1 MRKVSTIHT
10 ISGIVLAFGLIVS
23 SLIYVPSLAT
33 TAVAEETS
41 PIHTPLTAQTAHDIS
56 TGRIR
61 LENNQIDSLL
71 YHKAAL
77 DPDQDSDGDGLK
89 NSEELYTY
97 VKNGRTYYGYNSHPL
112 IKDTDGDGLDDKND
126 NNPRRWDISPRDMAL
141 FMELV
146 YREDSYVKE
155 VLDYSKPLT
164 KIYKNR
170 NEYKLMHNELAPFW
184 KVKETYHFGSGFDAI
199 LFENV
204 NPAYPFIEQNGVQ
217 VLAIR
222 GTESGGDFTNDIKL
236 AIGLNPSQALDVNNV
251 MDKINREKLAT
262 NLYIT
267 GHSLGGYLSQR
278 ALIYAKQK
286 NYQWI
291 TKAYTFNA
299 PRIKGN
305 IFNKWLW
312 ETSDFGDQLT
322 KEGYAVHYKVDNDK
336 VIGPIG
342 NLNGAISIG
351 RSGEGHGS
359 RSYFEPRMDSFEGFT
374 VGERNKIEGTGRK
387 IAALDGLVNEPVIK
401 TDEQS
406 FEPKIT
412 NIDIMENDPLPKGT
426 AIKHLLNPN
435 DIPQGSTITD
445 ITEYDKIDTS
455 QCGNYEGKI
464 LLVLSDNKLKT
475 ILVPITIHKR
485 LANIEELPNVTA
497 EPGKKIE
504 VKKDNKI
511 PDNFDFKPYLKN
523 LPENST
529 VQVVKQPNTT
539 NTGETTFIV
548 EITFANKAKQ
558 KVTLKAHVVEIIPA
572 TPLNPAKKLIPGK
585 TITPIP
591 NVTAEPGKK
600 IEVKKDNKIPDNFD
614 FKPYLKNLPE
624 NSTVQVVKQPNTT
637 NTGETTF
644 IVEITFANKA
654 KQKVTLKAHVV
665 EIIPATP
672 LNPAKKSITWAE
684 LIPAKKSTPWTELT
698 PAIPAPTP
706 TPVPPTPVPP
716 TPEPTPSPTLTP
728 TPDQQPAVPLQPKPN
743 PVNPTP
749 VPPKPAPKPEP
760 QPVPPTPESH
770 SGNSEHSSN
779 GEPDKSANSTTPQTN
794 KFDQDHKEIPSMGF
808 PGPTH
813 PSKTLQTPAVS
824 NDSMRENHIELNANS
839 ESHTLQQQI
848 PSAPKSIADLL
859 PALCNTLTVGNNNIA
874 YAGKNNHI
882 TVTVNAT
889 SEFMRRLQL
898 EKAVKAYAYIYSNP
912 KLLYSANGM
921 KYVTVHINE
930 YGRIVFDVVI
940 PEEYKGNHT
949 IVLIDE
955 NGKQVAWTN
964 TLVKKDPHLHKQS
977 TIANNAL
984 PRTGIQ
990 IIPIVLSVALMLFAS
1005 TIVTIAR
1012 KRKFN

>member
-406 FEPKIT
+406 FEPKIE
-412 NIDIMENDPLPKGT
+412 NIDIFENDKLPKVT
-426 AIKHLLNPN
+426 DYLLNAS
-435 DIPQGSTITD
+435 DRPQGSTITD
-445 ITEYDKIDTS
+445 ITDKTS
-455 QCGNYEGKI
+455 INTSKSGKYEGKI
-464 LLVLSDNKLKT
+464 LLALSDNSVKT
-475 ILVPITIHKR
+475 IIVPIIIHKR
-485 LANIEELPNVTA
+485 LANIEEL
-497 EPGKKIE
+497 
-504 VKKDNKI
+504 
-511 PDNFDFKPYLKN
+511 
-523 LPENST
+523 
-529 VQVVKQPNTT
+529 
-539 NTGETTFIV
+539 
-548 EITFANKAKQ
+548 
-558 KVTLKAHVVEIIPA
+558 
-572 TPLNPAKKLIPGK
+572 
-585 TITPIP
+585 P

-698 PAIPAPTP
+698 PATPAPTP

-716 TPEPTPSPTLTP
+716 TPEPTPSPTPTP

-779 GEPDKSANSTTPQTN
+779 GEPDKSANNTTPQTN

-940 PEEYKGNHT
+940 PEDYKGNHT

>member
-155 VLDYSKPLT
+155 VLDYSRPLT

-406 FEPKIT
+406 FEPKIE
-412 NIDIMENDPLPKGT
+412 NIDIFENDKLPKVT
-426 AIKHLLNPN
+426 DYLLNAS
-435 DIPQGSTITD
+435 DRPQGSTITD
-445 ITEYDKIDTS
+445 ITDKTS
-455 QCGNYEGKI
+455 INTSKSGKYEGKI
-464 LLVLSDNKLKT
+464 LLALSDNSVKT
-475 ILVPITIHKR
+475 IIVPIIIHKR
-485 LANIEELPNVTA
+485 LANIEEL
-497 EPGKKIE
+497 
-504 VKKDNKI
+504 
-511 PDNFDFKPYLKN
+511 
-523 LPENST
+523 
-529 VQVVKQPNTT
+529 
-539 NTGETTFIV
+539 
-548 EITFANKAKQ
+548 
-558 KVTLKAHVVEIIPA
+558 
-572 TPLNPAKKLIPGK
+572 
-585 TITPIP
+585 P

-698 PAIPAPTP
+698 PATPAPTP
-706 TPVPPTPVPP
+706 TPVP
-716 TPEPTPSPTLTP
+716 P

-824 NDSMRENHIELNANS
+824 NDSMRGNHIELNANS

>member
-10 ISGIVLAFGLIVS
+10 ISGIVLTFGLIIS
-23 SLIYVPSLAT
+23 SLVYIPSLAT
-33 TAVAEETS
+33 TAAAEETS
-41 PIHTPLTAQTAHDIS
+41 PVHIPLTAQTAHDIS

-71 YHKAAL
+71 YHKPEL
-77 DPDQDSDGDGLK
+77 DPNADSDGDGLK

-97 VKNGRTYYGYNSHPL
+97 VKDGRTYYGYNSHPL

-146 YREDSYVKE
+146 YRDDDYVKK

-164 KIYKNR
+164 DIYKNR
-170 NEYKLMHNELAPFW
+170 NEYRLMHNELAPFW
-184 KVKETYHFGSGFDAI
+184 KVKETYHYRGGFDAI

-217 VLAIR
+217 VLGIR
-222 GTESGGDFTNDIKL
+222 GTEGSADVWNDVLLGTGSNPGQAADIDKL
-236 AIGLNPSQALDVNNV
+236 IDEYKQKNTVS
-251 MDKINREKLAT
+251 
-262 NLYIT
+262 NLYVT
-267 GHSLGGYLSQR
+267 GHSLGGYLAQR
-278 ALIYAKQK
+278 ALIRAKSSGAIF
-286 NYQWI
+286 NI
-291 TKAYTFNA
+291 KAYTFNA

-312 ETSDFGDQLT
+312 ETSNFGDKLT

-359 RSYFEPRMDSFEGFT
+359 RSYFEPRMDSFKGFT

-387 IAALDGLVNEPVIK
+387 IDALDGLVNEPVIK
-401 TDEQS
+401 TDEQA

-426 AIKHLLNPN
+426 TIKHLLNPN

-464 LLVLSDNKLKT
+464 LLVLSGRILET
-475 ILVPITIHKR
+475 IIVPITIHKR

-497 EPGKKIE
+497 E
-504 VKKDNKI
+504 
-511 PDNFDFKPYLKN
+511 
-523 LPENST
+523 S
-529 VQVVKQPNTT
+529 
-539 NTGETTFIV
+539 
-548 EITFANKAKQ
+548 
-558 KVTLKAHVVEIIPA
+558 
-572 TPLNPAKKLIPGK
+572 
-585 TITPIP
+585 
-591 NVTAEPGKK
+591 GKK

-672 LNPAKKSITWAE
+672 LNPAKKSITWSE

-698 PAIPAPTP
+698 PATPVTPTPTP

-716 TPEPTPSPTLTP
+716 TPEPTP
-728 TPDQQPAVPLQPKPN
+728 
-743 PVNPTP
+743 
-749 VPPKPAPKPEP
+749 APKPES

-770 SGNSEHSSN
+770 SDNSEHSSN

-808 PGPTH
+808 PEPTH

-990 IIPIVLSVALMLFAS
+990 IIPIVLSVALMLFVS

>member
-406 FEPKIT
+406 FEPKIE
-412 NIDIMENDPLPKGT
+412 NIDIFENDKLPKVT
-426 AIKHLLNPN
+426 DYLLNAS
-435 DIPQGSTITD
+435 DRPQGSTITD
-445 ITEYDKIDTS
+445 ITDKTS
-455 QCGNYEGKI
+455 INTSKSGKYEGKI
-464 LLVLSDNKLKT
+464 LLALSDNSVKT
-475 ILVPITIHKR
+475 IIVPITIHKR

-497 EPGKKIE
+497 E
-504 VKKDNKI
+504 
-511 PDNFDFKPYLKN
+511 
-523 LPENST
+523 S
-529 VQVVKQPNTT
+529 
-539 NTGETTFIV
+539 
-548 EITFANKAKQ
+548 
-558 KVTLKAHVVEIIPA
+558 
-572 TPLNPAKKLIPGK
+572 
-585 TITPIP
+585 
-591 NVTAEPGKK
+591 GKK

-698 PAIPAPTP
+698 PATPAPTP

-716 TPEPTPSPTLTP
+716 TPEPTPSPTPTP

-824 NDSMRENHIELNANS
+824 NDSMRGNHIELNANS

-882 TVTVNAT
+882 IVTVNAT

>member
-10 ISGIVLAFGLIVS
+10 ISGIVLTFGLIIS
-23 SLIYVPSLAT
+23 SLVYIPSLAT

-41 PIHTPLTAQTAHDIS
+41 PIHAPLTAQTAHDIS
-56 TGRIR
+56 IGRIR

-406 FEPKIT
+406 FEPKIE
-412 NIDIMENDPLPKGT
+412 NIDIFENDKLPKVT
-426 AIKHLLNPN
+426 DYLLNAS
-435 DIPQGSTITD
+435 DRPQGSTITD
-445 ITEYDKIDTS
+445 ITDKTS
-455 QCGNYEGKI
+455 INTSKSGKYEGKI
-464 LLVLSDNKLKT
+464 LLALSDNSVKT
-475 ILVPITIHKR
+475 IIVPIIIHKR

-672 LNPAKKSITWAE
+672 LNPAKRSITWAE

-698 PAIPAPTP
+698 PATPAPTP

-716 TPEPTPSPTLTP
+716 TPEPTPSPTPTP

>member
-1 MRKVSTIHT
+1 MRKVSTVHT
-10 ISGIVLAFGLIVS
+10 ISGIVLTFGLIIS
-23 SLIYVPSLAT
+23 SLVYIPSLAT
-33 TAVAEETS
+33 TAAAEETS
-41 PIHTPLTAQTAHDIS
+41 PVHVPLTAQTAHDIS

-146 YREDSYVKE
+146 YRDDDYVKK

-164 KIYKNR
+164 DIYKNR
-170 NEYKLMHNELAPFW
+170 NEYRLMHNELAPFW
-184 KVKETYHFGSGFDAI
+184 KVKETYHYRGGFDAI

-217 VLAIR
+217 VLGIR
-222 GTESGGDFTNDIKL
+222 GTEGSADVWNDVLLGTGSNPGQAADIDKL
-236 AIGLNPSQALDVNNV
+236 IDEYKQKNTVS
-251 MDKINREKLAT
+251 
-262 NLYIT
+262 NLYVT
-267 GHSLGGYLSQR
+267 GHSLGGYLAQR
-278 ALIYAKQK
+278 ALIRAKSSGAIF
-286 NYQWI
+286 NI
-291 TKAYTFNA
+291 KAYTFNA

-312 ETSDFGDQLT
+312 ETSNFGDKLT

-359 RSYFEPRMDSFEGFT
+359 RSYFEPRMDSFKGFT

-387 IAALDGLVNEPVIK
+387 IDALDGLVNEPVIK
-401 TDEQS
+401 TDEQA

-426 AIKHLLNPN
+426 TIKHLLNPN

-464 LLVLSDNKLKT
+464 LLVLSGRILET
-475 ILVPITIHKR
+475 IIVPITIHKR

-497 EPGKKIE
+497 ESGKKIE

-558 KVTLKAHVVEIIPA
+558 KVTLKAHI
-572 TPLNPAKKLIPGK
+572 
-585 TITPIP
+585 
-591 NVTAEPGKK
+591 
-600 IEVKKDNKIPDNFD
+600 
-614 FKPYLKNLPE
+614 
-624 NSTVQVVKQPNTT
+624 
-637 NTGETTF
+637 
-644 IVEITFANKA
+644 
-654 KQKVTLKAHVV
+654 V

-684 LIPAKKSTPWTELT
+684 LIPAKKSTPWIELT
-698 PAIPAPTP
+698 PATPAPTP

-716 TPEPTPSPTLTP
+716 TPEPTPSPTPTP

-779 GEPDKSANSTTPQTN
+779 GESDKSANSTTPQTN

-940 PEEYKGNHT
+940 PEDYKGNHT

-964 TLVKKDPHLHKQS
+964 TLVKKDLHLHKQS

-990 IIPIVLSVALMLFAS
+990 IIPIALSVALMLFAS

>member
-10 ISGIVLAFGLIVS
+10 ISGIVLTFGLIIS
-23 SLIYVPSLAT
+23 SLVYIPSLAT
-33 TAVAEETS
+33 TAAAEETS
-41 PIHTPLTAQTAHDIS
+41 PVHIPLTAQTAHDIS

-71 YHKAAL
+71 YHKPEL
-77 DPDQDSDGDGLK
+77 DPNADSDGDGLK

-97 VKNGRTYYGYNSHPL
+97 VKDGRTYYGYNSHPL

-146 YREDSYVKE
+146 YRDDDYVKK

-164 KIYKNR
+164 DIYKNR
-170 NEYKLMHNELAPFW
+170 NEYRLMHNELAPFW
-184 KVKETYHFGSGFDAI
+184 KVKETYHYRGGFDAI

-217 VLAIR
+217 VLGIR
-222 GTESGGDFTNDIKL
+222 GTEGSADVWNDVLLGTGSNPGQAADIDKL
-236 AIGLNPSQALDVNNV
+236 IDEYKQKNTVS
-251 MDKINREKLAT
+251 
-262 NLYIT
+262 NLYVT
-267 GHSLGGYLSQR
+267 GHSLGGYLAQR
-278 ALIYAKQK
+278 ALIRAKSSGAIF
-286 NYQWI
+286 NI
-291 TKAYTFNA
+291 KAYTFNA

-312 ETSDFGDQLT
+312 ETSNFGDKLT

-359 RSYFEPRMDSFEGFT
+359 RSYFEPRMDSFKGFT

-387 IAALDGLVNEPVIK
+387 IDALDGLVNEPVIK
-401 TDEQS
+401 TDEQA

-426 AIKHLLNPN
+426 TIKHLLNPN

-464 LLVLSDNKLKT
+464 LLVLSGRILET
-475 ILVPITIHKR
+475 IIVPITIHKR

-497 EPGKKIE
+497 ESGKKIE

-558 KVTLKAHVVEIIPA
+558 KVTLKAHI
-572 TPLNPAKKLIPGK
+572 
-585 TITPIP
+585 
-591 NVTAEPGKK
+591 
-600 IEVKKDNKIPDNFD
+600 
-614 FKPYLKNLPE
+614 
-624 NSTVQVVKQPNTT
+624 
-637 NTGETTF
+637 
-644 IVEITFANKA
+644 
-654 KQKVTLKAHVV
+654 V

-672 LNPAKKSITWAE
+672 LNPAKKSITWSE

-698 PAIPAPTP
+698 PATPVTPTPTP
-706 TPVPPTPVPP
+706 TPVPPTPVQP
-716 TPEPTPSPTLTP
+716 TPEPTP
-728 TPDQQPAVPLQPKPN
+728 
-743 PVNPTP
+743 
-749 VPPKPAPKPEP
+749 APKPES

-770 SGNSEHSSN
+770 SDNSEHSSN

-808 PGPTH
+808 PEPTH

-990 IIPIVLSVALMLFAS
+990 IIPIVLSVALMLFVS

>member
-10 ISGIVLAFGLIVS
+10 ISGIVLTFGLIVS

-33 TAVAEETS
+33 TAAAEETS
-41 PIHTPLTAQTAHDIS
+41 PVHVPLTAQTAHDIS

-71 YHKAAL
+71 YHKPEL
-77 DPDQDSDGDGLK
+77 DPNADSDGDGLK

-406 FEPKIT
+406 FEPKIE
-412 NIDIMENDPLPKGT
+412 NIDIFENDKLPKVT
-426 AIKHLLNPN
+426 DYLLNAS
-435 DIPQGSTITD
+435 DRPQGSTITD
-445 ITEYDKIDTS
+445 ITDKTS
-455 QCGNYEGKI
+455 INTSKSGKYEGKI
-464 LLVLSDNKLKT
+464 LLALSDNSVKT
-475 ILVPITIHKR
+475 IIVPIIIHKR

-572 TPLNPAKKLIPGK
+572 TPLNPAKK
-585 TITPIP
+585 
-591 NVTAEPGKK
+591 
-600 IEVKKDNKIPDNFD
+600 
-614 FKPYLKNLPE
+614 
-624 NSTVQVVKQPNTT
+624 
-637 NTGETTF
+637 
-644 IVEITFANKA
+644 
-654 KQKVTLKAHVV
+654 
-665 EIIPATP
+665 
-672 LNPAKKSITWAE
+672 SITWAV

-698 PAIPAPTP
+698 PATPAPTP

-716 TPEPTPSPTLTP
+716 TPSPTPTP

-940 PEEYKGNHT
+940 PEDYKGNHT

>member
-406 FEPKIT
+406 FEPKIE
-412 NIDIMENDPLPKGT
+412 NIDIFENDKLPKVT
-426 AIKHLLNPN
+426 DYLLNAS
-435 DIPQGSTITD
+435 DRPQGSTITD
-445 ITEYDKIDTS
+445 ITDKTS
-455 QCGNYEGKI
+455 INTSKSGKYEGKI
-464 LLVLSDNKLKT
+464 LLALSDNSVKT
-475 ILVPITIHKR
+475 IIVPIIIHKR
-485 LANIEELPNVTA
+485 LANIEEL
-497 EPGKKIE
+497 
-504 VKKDNKI
+504 
-511 PDNFDFKPYLKN
+511 
-523 LPENST
+523 
-529 VQVVKQPNTT
+529 
-539 NTGETTFIV
+539 
-548 EITFANKAKQ
+548 
-558 KVTLKAHVVEIIPA
+558 
-572 TPLNPAKKLIPGK
+572 
-585 TITPIP
+585 P

-698 PAIPAPTP
+698 PATPAPTP

-716 TPEPTPSPTLTP
+716 TPEPTPSPTPTP

-770 SGNSEHSSN
+770 SGNSEHSSS

-940 PEEYKGNHT
+940 PEDYKGNHT

>member
-406 FEPKIT
+406 FEPKIE
-412 NIDIMENDPLPKGT
+412 NIDIFENDKLPKVT
-426 AIKHLLNPN
+426 DYLLNAS
-435 DIPQGSTITD
+435 DRPQGSTITD
-445 ITEYDKIDTS
+445 ITDKTS
-455 QCGNYEGKI
+455 INTSKSGKYEGKI
-464 LLVLSDNKLKT
+464 LLALSDNSVKT
-475 ILVPITIHKR
+475 IIVPIIIHKR

-672 LNPAKKSITWAE
+672 LNPAKKSITWAV

-698 PAIPAPTP
+698 PATPAPTP

-716 TPEPTPSPTLTP
+716 TPEPTPSPTPTP

-940 PEEYKGNHT
+940 PEDYKGNHT

>member
-1 MRKVSTIHT
+1 MCIRDRTI
-10 ISGIVLAFGLIVS
+10 I
-23 SLIYVPSLAT
+23 
-33 TAVAEETS
+33 
-41 PIHTPLTAQTAHDIS
+41 
-56 TGRIR
+56 
-61 LENNQIDSLL
+61 
-71 YHKAAL
+71 
-77 DPDQDSDGDGLK
+77 
-89 NSEELYTY
+89 
-97 VKNGRTYYGYNSHPL
+97 
-112 IKDTDGDGLDDKND
+112 
-126 NNPRRWDISPRDMAL
+126 
-141 FMELV
+141 
-146 YREDSYVKE
+146 
-155 VLDYSKPLT
+155 
-164 KIYKNR
+164 
-170 NEYKLMHNELAPFW
+170 
-184 KVKETYHFGSGFDAI
+184 
-199 LFENV
+199 
-204 NPAYPFIEQNGVQ
+204 
-217 VLAIR
+217 
-222 GTESGGDFTNDIKL
+222 
-236 AIGLNPSQALDVNNV
+236 
-251 MDKINREKLAT
+251 
-262 NLYIT
+262 
-267 GHSLGGYLSQR
+267 
-278 ALIYAKQK
+278 
-286 NYQWI
+286 
-291 TKAYTFNA
+291 
-299 PRIKGN
+299 
-305 IFNKWLW
+305 
-312 ETSDFGDQLT
+312 
-322 KEGYAVHYKVDNDK
+322 
-336 VIGPIG
+336 
-342 NLNGAISIG
+342 
-351 RSGEGHGS
+351 
-359 RSYFEPRMDSFEGFT
+359 
-374 VGERNKIEGTGRK
+374 
-387 IAALDGLVNEPVIK
+387 
-401 TDEQS
+401 
-406 FEPKIT
+406 
-412 NIDIMENDPLPKGT
+412 
-426 AIKHLLNPN
+426 
-435 DIPQGSTITD
+435 
-445 ITEYDKIDTS
+445 
-455 QCGNYEGKI
+455 
-464 LLVLSDNKLKT
+464 
-475 ILVPITIHKR
+475 VPITIHKR

-539 NTGETTFIV
+539 NTGETTFI
-548 EITFANKAKQ
+548 I
-558 KVTLKAHVVEIIPA
+558 
-572 TPLNPAKKLIPGK
+572 
-585 TITPIP
+585 
-591 NVTAEPGKK
+591 
-600 IEVKKDNKIPDNFD
+600 
-614 FKPYLKNLPE
+614 
-624 NSTVQVVKQPNTT
+624 
-637 NTGETTF
+637 
-644 IVEITFANKA
+644 EITFANKA

-684 LIPAKKSTPWTELT
+684 LIPAKKSTPWIELT
-698 PAIPAPTP
+698 PATPAPTP

-716 TPEPTPSPTLTP
+716 TPEPTPSPTPTP

-770 SGNSEHSSN
+770 SDNSEHSSN

-808 PGPTH
+808 PEPTH

-990 IIPIVLSVALMLFAS
+990 IIPIVFSVALMLFAS

>member
-406 FEPKIT
+406 FEPKIE
-412 NIDIMENDPLPKGT
+412 NIDIFENDKLPKVT
-426 AIKHLLNPN
+426 DYLLNAS
-435 DIPQGSTITD
+435 DRPQGSTITD
-445 ITEYDKIDTS
+445 ITDKTS
-455 QCGNYEGKI
+455 INTSKSGKYEGKI
-464 LLVLSDNKLKT
+464 LLALSDNSVKT
-475 ILVPITIHKR
+475 IIVPIIIHKR

-572 TPLNPAKKLIPGK
+572 TPLNPAKK
-585 TITPIP
+585 
-591 NVTAEPGKK
+591 
-600 IEVKKDNKIPDNFD
+600 
-614 FKPYLKNLPE
+614 
-624 NSTVQVVKQPNTT
+624 
-637 NTGETTF
+637 
-644 IVEITFANKA
+644 
-654 KQKVTLKAHVV
+654 
-665 EIIPATP
+665 
-672 LNPAKKSITWAE
+672 SITWAV

-698 PAIPAPTP
+698 PATPAPTP

-716 TPEPTPSPTLTP
+716 TPSPTPTP

-824 NDSMRENHIELNANS
+824 NDSMRGNHIELNANS

>member
-406 FEPKIT
+406 FEPKIE
-412 NIDIMENDPLPKGT
+412 NIDIFENDKLPKVT
-426 AIKHLLNPN
+426 DYLLNAS
-435 DIPQGSTITD
+435 DRPQGSTITD
-445 ITEYDKIDTS
+445 ITDKTS
-455 QCGNYEGKI
+455 INTSKSGKYEGKI
-464 LLVLSDNKLKT
+464 LLALSDNSVKT
-475 ILVPITIHKR
+475 IIVPIIIHKR

-698 PAIPAPTP
+698 PATPAPTP

-716 TPEPTPSPTLTP
+716 TPEPTPSPTPTP

-940 PEEYKGNHT
+940 PEDYKGNHT

>member
-10 ISGIVLAFGLIVS
+10 ISGIVLTFGLIIS
-23 SLIYVPSLAT
+23 SLVYIPSLAT
-33 TAVAEETS
+33 TAAAEETS
-41 PIHTPLTAQTAHDIS
+41 PVHIPLTAQTAHDIS

-71 YHKAAL
+71 YHKPEL
-77 DPDQDSDGDGLK
+77 DPNADSDGDGLK

-97 VKNGRTYYGYNSHPL
+97 VKDGRTYYGYNSHPL

-146 YREDSYVKE
+146 YRDDDYVKK

-164 KIYKNR
+164 DIYKNR
-170 NEYKLMHNELAPFW
+170 NEYRLMHNELAPFW
-184 KVKETYHFGSGFDAI
+184 KVKETYHYRGGFDAI

-217 VLAIR
+217 VLGIR
-222 GTESGGDFTNDIKL
+222 GTEGSADVWNDVLLGTGSNPGQAADIDKL
-236 AIGLNPSQALDVNNV
+236 IDEYKQKNTVS
-251 MDKINREKLAT
+251 
-262 NLYIT
+262 NLYVT
-267 GHSLGGYLSQR
+267 GHSLGGYLAQR
-278 ALIYAKQK
+278 ALIRAKSSGAIF
-286 NYQWI
+286 NI
-291 TKAYTFNA
+291 KAYTFNA

-312 ETSDFGDQLT
+312 ETSNFGDKLT
-322 KEGYAVHYKVDNDK
+322 KEVYAVHYKVDNDK

-359 RSYFEPRMDSFEGFT
+359 RSYFEPRMDSFKGFT

-387 IAALDGLVNEPVIK
+387 IDALDGLVNEPVIK
-401 TDEQS
+401 TDEQA

-426 AIKHLLNPN
+426 TIKHLLNPN

-464 LLVLSDNKLKT
+464 LLVLSGRILET
-475 ILVPITIHKR
+475 IIVPITIHKR

-497 EPGKKIE
+497 ESGKKIE

-558 KVTLKAHVVEIIPA
+558 KVTLKAHI
-572 TPLNPAKKLIPGK
+572 
-585 TITPIP
+585 
-591 NVTAEPGKK
+591 
-600 IEVKKDNKIPDNFD
+600 
-614 FKPYLKNLPE
+614 
-624 NSTVQVVKQPNTT
+624 
-637 NTGETTF
+637 
-644 IVEITFANKA
+644 
-654 KQKVTLKAHVV
+654 V

-672 LNPAKKSITWAE
+672 LNPAKKSITWSE

-698 PAIPAPTP
+698 PATPVTPTPTP
-706 TPVPPTPVPP
+706 TPVPPTPVQP
-716 TPEPTPSPTLTP
+716 TPEPTP
-728 TPDQQPAVPLQPKPN
+728 
-743 PVNPTP
+743 
-749 VPPKPAPKPEP
+749 APKPES

-770 SGNSEHSSN
+770 SDNSEHSSN

-808 PGPTH
+808 PEPTH

-990 IIPIVLSVALMLFAS
+990 IIPIVLSVALMLFVS

>member
-1 MRKVSTIHT
+1 MRKVSTVHT
-10 ISGIVLAFGLIVS
+10 ISGIVLTFGLIIS
-23 SLIYVPSLAT
+23 SLVYIPSLAT
-33 TAVAEETS
+33 TAAAEETS
-41 PIHTPLTAQTAHDIS
+41 PVHVPLTAQTAHDIS

-77 DPDQDSDGDGLK
+77 DPDQDSDDDGLK

-126 NNPRRWDISPRDMAL
+126 SNPRRWDISPRDMAL

-155 VLDYSKPLT
+155 VLDYSKPLRI
-164 KIYKNR
+164 IYENR
-170 NEYKLMHNELAPFW
+170 NEYRLMHNELAPFW

-204 NPAYPFIEQNGVQ
+204 NPAYPFIKQNGVQ

-222 GTESGGDFTNDIKL
+222 GTKGATDVWNDVLLGTGSNPGQAADIDKL
-236 AIGLNPSQALDVNNV
+236 IDEYKQKNTVS
-251 MDKINREKLAT
+251 
-262 NLYIT
+262 NLYVT
-267 GHSLGGYLSQR
+267 GHSLGGYLAQR
-278 ALIYAKQK
+278 ALIRAKSSGATF
-286 NYQWI
+286 NI
-291 TKAYTFNA
+291 KAYTFNA

-305 IFNKWLW
+305 IFNRWLW
-312 ETSDFGDQLT
+312 ETSDFGDKLT
-322 KEGYAVHYKVDNDK
+322 KEGYAVHYKVDNDT
-336 VIGPIG
+336 VIGGIG
-342 NLNGAISIG
+342 NFEGAISIG

-359 RSYFEPRMDSFEGFT
+359 RSYFEPRMDSFKGFT

-387 IAALDGLVNEPVIK
+387 IDALDGLVNEPVIK
-401 TDEQS
+401 TDEQA

-426 AIKHLLNPN
+426 TIKHLLNPN

-464 LLVLSDNKLKT
+464 LLVLSGRILET
-475 ILVPITIHKR
+475 IIVPITIHKR

-497 EPGKKIE
+497 ESGKKIE

-558 KVTLKAHVVEIIPA
+558 KVTLKAHI
-572 TPLNPAKKLIPGK
+572 
-585 TITPIP
+585 
-591 NVTAEPGKK
+591 
-600 IEVKKDNKIPDNFD
+600 
-614 FKPYLKNLPE
+614 
-624 NSTVQVVKQPNTT
+624 
-637 NTGETTF
+637 
-644 IVEITFANKA
+644 
-654 KQKVTLKAHVV
+654 V

-672 LNPAKKSITWAE
+672 LNPAKKSITWSE

-698 PAIPAPTP
+698 PATPVTPTPTP

-716 TPEPTPSPTLTP
+716 TPEPTP
-728 TPDQQPAVPLQPKPN
+728 
-743 PVNPTP
+743 
-749 VPPKPAPKPEP
+749 APKPES

-770 SGNSEHSSN
+770 SDNSEHSSN

-808 PGPTH
+808 PEPTH

-824 NDSMRENHIELNANS
+824 NDSMRKNHIELNANS

-949 IVLIDE
+949 IVLINE

-990 IIPIVLSVALMLFAS
+990 IIPIVLSVALMLFVS

>member
-1 MRKVSTIHT
+1 MRKVSTVHT
-10 ISGIVLAFGLIVS
+10 ISGIVLTFGLIIS
-23 SLIYVPSLAT
+23 SLVYIPSLAT
-33 TAVAEETS
+33 TAAAEETS
-41 PIHTPLTAQTAHDIS
+41 PVHVPLTAQTAHDIS

-126 NNPRRWDISPRDMAL
+126 SNPRRWDISPRDMAL

-146 YREDSYVKE
+146 YRDDDYVKK

-164 KIYKNR
+164 DIYKNR
-170 NEYKLMHNELAPFW
+170 NEYRLMHNELAPFW
-184 KVKETYHFGSGFDAI
+184 KVKETYHYRGGFDAI

-217 VLAIR
+217 VLGIR
-222 GTESGGDFTNDIKL
+222 GTEGSADVWNDVLLGTGSNPGQAADIDKL
-236 AIGLNPSQALDVNNV
+236 IDEYKQKNTVS
-251 MDKINREKLAT
+251 
-262 NLYIT
+262 NLYVT
-267 GHSLGGYLSQR
+267 GHSLGGYLAQR
-278 ALIYAKQK
+278 ALIRAKSSGAIF
-286 NYQWI
+286 NI
-291 TKAYTFNA
+291 KAYTFNA

-312 ETSDFGDQLT
+312 ETSNFGDKLT

-351 RSGEGHGS
+351 KSGEGHGS
-359 RSYFEPRMDSFEGFT
+359 RSYFEPRMDSFKGFT

-387 IAALDGLVNEPVIK
+387 IDALDGLVNEPVIK
-401 TDEQS
+401 TDEQA

-426 AIKHLLNPN
+426 TIKHLLNPN

-464 LLVLSDNKLKT
+464 LLVLSGRILET
-475 ILVPITIHKR
+475 IIVPITIHKR

-497 EPGKKIE
+497 E
-504 VKKDNKI
+504 
-511 PDNFDFKPYLKN
+511 
-523 LPENST
+523 S
-529 VQVVKQPNTT
+529 
-539 NTGETTFIV
+539 
-548 EITFANKAKQ
+548 
-558 KVTLKAHVVEIIPA
+558 
-572 TPLNPAKKLIPGK
+572 
-585 TITPIP
+585 
-591 NVTAEPGKK
+591 GKK

-672 LNPAKKSITWAE
+672 LNPAKKSITWFE
-684 LIPAKKSTPWTELT
+684 LIPAKKSTPWVELT
-698 PAIPAPTP
+698 PATPVTPTPTP

-716 TPEPTPSPTLTP
+716 TPEPTP
-728 TPDQQPAVPLQPKPN
+728 
-743 PVNPTP
+743 
-749 VPPKPAPKPEP
+749 APKPES

-770 SGNSEHSSN
+770 SDNSEHSSN

-808 PGPTH
+808 PEPTH

-990 IIPIVLSVALMLFAS
+990 IIPIVLSVALMLFVS

>member
-10 ISGIVLAFGLIVS
+10 ISGIVLTFGLIIS
-23 SLIYVPSLAT
+23 SLVYIPSLAT
-33 TAVAEETS
+33 TAAAEETS
-41 PIHTPLTAQTAHDIS
+41 PAHIPLTAQTAHDIS

-71 YHKAAL
+71 YHKPEL
-77 DPDQDSDGDGLK
+77 DPNADSDGDGLK

-97 VKNGRTYYGYNSHPL
+97 VKDGRTYYGYNSHPL

-146 YREDSYVKE
+146 YRDDDYVKK

-164 KIYKNR
+164 DIYKNR
-170 NEYKLMHNELAPFW
+170 NEYRLMHNELAPFW
-184 KVKETYHFGSGFDAI
+184 KVKETYHYRGGFDAI

-217 VLAIR
+217 VLGIR
-222 GTESGGDFTNDIKL
+222 GTEGSADVWNDVLLGTGSNPGQAADIDKL
-236 AIGLNPSQALDVNNV
+236 IDEYKQKNTVS
-251 MDKINREKLAT
+251 
-262 NLYIT
+262 NLYVT
-267 GHSLGGYLSQR
+267 GHSLGGYLAQR
-278 ALIYAKQK
+278 ALIRAKSSGATF
-286 NYQWI
+286 NI
-291 TKAYTFNA
+291 KAYTFNA

-312 ETSDFGDQLT
+312 ETSNFGDKLT
-322 KEGYAVHYKVDNDK
+322 KEGYAVHYKVDNDT
-336 VIGPIG
+336 VIGGIG
-342 NLNGAISIG
+342 NFEGAISVG
-351 RSGEGHGS
+351 SSGAGHGS
-359 RSYFEPRMDSFEGFT
+359 RSYFEPRMNTFPGFT

-387 IAALDGLVNEPVIK
+387 IDALDGLVNEPVIK
-401 TDEQS
+401 TDEQA

-426 AIKHLLNPN
+426 TIKHLLNPN

-464 LLVLSDNKLKT
+464 LLVLSGRILET
-475 ILVPITIHKR
+475 IIIPITIHKR

-497 EPGKKIE
+497 ESGKKIE

-558 KVTLKAHVVEIIPA
+558 KVTLKAHI
-572 TPLNPAKKLIPGK
+572 
-585 TITPIP
+585 
-591 NVTAEPGKK
+591 
-600 IEVKKDNKIPDNFD
+600 
-614 FKPYLKNLPE
+614 
-624 NSTVQVVKQPNTT
+624 
-637 NTGETTF
+637 
-644 IVEITFANKA
+644 
-654 KQKVTLKAHVV
+654 V

-672 LNPAKKSITWAE
+672 LNPAKKSITWSE

-698 PAIPAPTP
+698 PATPVTPTPTP

-716 TPEPTPSPTLTP
+716 TPEPTP
-728 TPDQQPAVPLQPKPN
+728 
-743 PVNPTP
+743 
-749 VPPKPAPKPEP
+749 APKPES

-770 SGNSEHSSN
+770 SDNSEHSSN

-808 PGPTH
+808 PEPTH

-990 IIPIVLSVALMLFAS
+990 IIPIVFSVALMLFAS

>member
-155 VLDYSKPLT
+155 VLDYSRPLT

-485 LANIEELPNVTA
+485 LVNIEEL
-497 EPGKKIE
+497 
-504 VKKDNKI
+504 
-511 PDNFDFKPYLKN
+511 
-523 LPENST
+523 
-529 VQVVKQPNTT
+529 
-539 NTGETTFIV
+539 
-548 EITFANKAKQ
+548 
-558 KVTLKAHVVEIIPA
+558 
-572 TPLNPAKKLIPGK
+572 
-585 TITPIP
+585 P

-698 PAIPAPTP
+698 PATPAPTP

-716 TPEPTPSPTLTP
+716 TPEPTPSPTPTP

-940 PEEYKGNHT
+940 PEDYKGNHT

>member
-485 LANIEELPNVTA
+485 LVNIEEL
-497 EPGKKIE
+497 
-504 VKKDNKI
+504 
-511 PDNFDFKPYLKN
+511 
-523 LPENST
+523 
-529 VQVVKQPNTT
+529 
-539 NTGETTFIV
+539 
-548 EITFANKAKQ
+548 
-558 KVTLKAHVVEIIPA
+558 
-572 TPLNPAKKLIPGK
+572 
-585 TITPIP
+585 P

-698 PAIPAPTP
+698 PATPAPTP

-716 TPEPTPSPTLTP
+716 TPEPTPSPTPTP

-824 NDSMRENHIELNANS
+824 NDSMRGNHIELNANS

>member
-406 FEPKIT
+406 FEPKIE
-412 NIDIMENDPLPKGT
+412 NIDIFENDKLPKVT
-426 AIKHLLNPN
+426 DYLLNAS
-435 DIPQGSTITD
+435 DRPQGSTITD
-445 ITEYDKIDTS
+445 ITDKTS
-455 QCGNYEGKI
+455 INTSKSGKYEGKI
-464 LLVLSDNKLKT
+464 LLALSDNSVKT
-475 ILVPITIHKR
+475 IIVPIIIHKR

-572 TPLNPAKKLIPGK
+572 TPLNPAKK
-585 TITPIP
+585 
-591 NVTAEPGKK
+591 
-600 IEVKKDNKIPDNFD
+600 
-614 FKPYLKNLPE
+614 
-624 NSTVQVVKQPNTT
+624 
-637 NTGETTF
+637 
-644 IVEITFANKA
+644 
-654 KQKVTLKAHVV
+654 
-665 EIIPATP
+665 
-672 LNPAKKSITWAE
+672 SITWAV

-698 PAIPAPTP
+698 PATPAPTP

-716 TPEPTPSPTLTP
+716 TPEPTPSPTPTP

-824 NDSMRENHIELNANS
+824 NDSMRGNHIELNANS

>member
-155 VLDYSKPLT
+155 VLDYSRPLT

-426 AIKHLLNPN
+426 TIKHLLNPN

-464 LLVLSDNKLKT
+464 LLVLSGRILKT
-475 ILVPITIHKR
+475 IIVPITIHKR

-539 NTGETTFIV
+539 NTGETTFI
-548 EITFANKAKQ
+548 I
-558 KVTLKAHVVEIIPA
+558 
-572 TPLNPAKKLIPGK
+572 
-585 TITPIP
+585 
-591 NVTAEPGKK
+591 
-600 IEVKKDNKIPDNFD
+600 
-614 FKPYLKNLPE
+614 
-624 NSTVQVVKQPNTT
+624 
-637 NTGETTF
+637 
-644 IVEITFANKA
+644 EITFANKA

-684 LIPAKKSTPWTELT
+684 LIPAKKSTPWIELT
-698 PAIPAPTP
+698 PATPAPTP

-716 TPEPTPSPTLTP
+716 TPEPTPSPTPTP
-728 TPDQQPAVPLQPKPN
+728 TPDQQPAVSLQPKPN

-779 GEPDKSANSTTPQTN
+779 GESDKSANSTTPQTN

-990 IIPIVLSVALMLFAS
+990 IIPIVLSVALMLFVS

>member
-10 ISGIVLAFGLIVS
+10 ISGIVLTFGLIIS
-23 SLIYVPSLAT
+23 SLVYIPSLAT
-33 TAVAEETS
+33 TAAAEETS
-41 PIHTPLTAQTAHDIS
+41 PVHIPLTAQTAHDIS

-71 YHKAAL
+71 YHKPEL
-77 DPDQDSDGDGLK
+77 DPNADSDGDGLK

-97 VKNGRTYYGYNSHPL
+97 VKDGRTYYGYNSHPL

-146 YREDSYVKE
+146 YRDDDYVKK

-164 KIYKNR
+164 DIYKNR
-170 NEYKLMHNELAPFW
+170 NEYRLMHNELAPFW
-184 KVKETYHFGSGFDAI
+184 KVKETYHYRGGFDAI

-217 VLAIR
+217 VLGIR
-222 GTESGGDFTNDIKL
+222 GTEGSADVWNDVLLGTGSNPGQAADIDKL
-236 AIGLNPSQALDVNNV
+236 IDEYKQKNTVS
-251 MDKINREKLAT
+251 
-262 NLYIT
+262 NLYVT
-267 GHSLGGYLSQR
+267 GHSLGGYLAQR
-278 ALIYAKQK
+278 ALIRAKSSGAIF
-286 NYQWI
+286 NI
-291 TKAYTFNA
+291 KAYTFNA

-312 ETSDFGDQLT
+312 ETSNFGDKLT

-351 RSGEGHGS
+351 KSGEGHGS
-359 RSYFEPRMDSFEGFT
+359 RSYFEPRMDSFKGFT

-387 IAALDGLVNEPVIK
+387 IDALDGLVNEPVIK
-401 TDEQS
+401 TDEQA

-426 AIKHLLNPN
+426 TIKHLLNPN

-464 LLVLSDNKLKT
+464 LLVLSGRILET
-475 ILVPITIHKR
+475 IIVPITIHKR

-497 EPGKKIE
+497 ESGKKIE

-558 KVTLKAHVVEIIPA
+558 KVTLKAHI
-572 TPLNPAKKLIPGK
+572 
-585 TITPIP
+585 
-591 NVTAEPGKK
+591 
-600 IEVKKDNKIPDNFD
+600 
-614 FKPYLKNLPE
+614 
-624 NSTVQVVKQPNTT
+624 
-637 NTGETTF
+637 
-644 IVEITFANKA
+644 
-654 KQKVTLKAHVV
+654 V

-672 LNPAKKSITWAE
+672 LNPAKKSITWSE

-698 PAIPAPTP
+698 PATPVTPTPTP

-716 TPEPTPSPTLTP
+716 TPEPTP
-728 TPDQQPAVPLQPKPN
+728 
-743 PVNPTP
+743 
-749 VPPKPAPKPEP
+749 APKPES

-770 SGNSEHSSN
+770 SDNSEHSSN

-808 PGPTH
+808 PEPTH

-990 IIPIVLSVALMLFAS
+990 IIPIVLSVALMLFVS

>member
-1 MRKVSTIHT
+1 MRKVSTVHT
-10 ISGIVLAFGLIVS
+10 ISGIVLTFGLIIS
-23 SLIYVPSLAT
+23 SLVYIPSLAT
-33 TAVAEETS
+33 TAAAEETS
-41 PIHTPLTAQTAHDIS
+41 PVHVPLTAQTAHDIS

-126 NNPRRWDISPRDMAL
+126 SNPRRWDISPRDMAL

-155 VLDYSKPLT
+155 VLDYSKPLRI
-164 KIYKNR
+164 IYENR
-170 NEYKLMHNELAPFW
+170 NEYRLMHNELAPFW

-204 NPAYPFIEQNGVQ
+204 NPAYPFIKQNGVQ

-222 GTESGGDFTNDIKL
+222 GTKGATDVWNDVLLGTGSNPGQAADIDKL
-236 AIGLNPSQALDVNNV
+236 IDEYKQKNTVS
-251 MDKINREKLAT
+251 
-262 NLYIT
+262 NLYVT
-267 GHSLGGYLSQR
+267 GHSLGGYLAQR
-278 ALIYAKQK
+278 ALIRAKSSGATF
-286 NYQWI
+286 NI
-291 TKAYTFNA
+291 KAYTFNA

-305 IFNKWLW
+305 IFNRWLW
-312 ETSDFGDQLT
+312 ETSDFGDKLT
-322 KEGYAVHYKVDNDK
+322 KEGYAVHYKVDNDT
-336 VIGPIG
+336 VIGGIG
-342 NLNGAISIG
+342 NFEGAISIG

-359 RSYFEPRMDSFEGFT
+359 RSYFEPRMDSFKGFT

-387 IAALDGLVNEPVIK
+387 IDALDGLVNEPVIK
-401 TDEQS
+401 TDEQA

-426 AIKHLLNPN
+426 TIKHLLNPN

-464 LLVLSDNKLKT
+464 LLVLSGRILET
-475 ILVPITIHKR
+475 IIVPITIHKR

-497 EPGKKIE
+497 ESGKKIE

-558 KVTLKAHVVEIIPA
+558 KVTLKAHI
-572 TPLNPAKKLIPGK
+572 
-585 TITPIP
+585 
-591 NVTAEPGKK
+591 
-600 IEVKKDNKIPDNFD
+600 
-614 FKPYLKNLPE
+614 
-624 NSTVQVVKQPNTT
+624 
-637 NTGETTF
+637 
-644 IVEITFANKA
+644 
-654 KQKVTLKAHVV
+654 V

-672 LNPAKKSITWAE
+672 LNPAKKSITWSE

-698 PAIPAPTP
+698 PATPVTPTPTP

-716 TPEPTPSPTLTP
+716 TPEPTP
-728 TPDQQPAVPLQPKPN
+728 
-743 PVNPTP
+743 
-749 VPPKPAPKPEP
+749 APKPES

-770 SGNSEHSSN
+770 SDNSEHSSN

-808 PGPTH
+808 PEPTH

-990 IIPIVLSVALMLFAS
+990 IIPIVLSVALMLFVS

>member
-155 VLDYSKPLT
+155 VLDYSRPLT

-485 LANIEELPNVTA
+485 LVNIEEL
-497 EPGKKIE
+497 
-504 VKKDNKI
+504 
-511 PDNFDFKPYLKN
+511 
-523 LPENST
+523 
-529 VQVVKQPNTT
+529 
-539 NTGETTFIV
+539 
-548 EITFANKAKQ
+548 
-558 KVTLKAHVVEIIPA
+558 
-572 TPLNPAKKLIPGK
+572 
-585 TITPIP
+585 P

-698 PAIPAPTP
+698 PATPAPTP

-716 TPEPTPSPTLTP
+716 TPEPTPSPTPTP

-824 NDSMRENHIELNANS
+824 NDSMRGNHIELNANS

>member
-10 ISGIVLAFGLIVS
+10 ISGIVLTFGLIIS
-23 SLIYVPSLAT
+23 SLVYIPSLAT
-33 TAVAEETS
+33 TAAAEETS
-41 PIHTPLTAQTAHDIS
+41 PVHIPLTAQTAHDIS

-71 YHKAAL
+71 YHKPEL
-77 DPDQDSDGDGLK
+77 DPNADSDGDGLK

-97 VKNGRTYYGYNSHPL
+97 VKDGRTYYGYNSHPL

-146 YREDSYVKE
+146 YRDDDYVKK

-164 KIYKNR
+164 DIYKNR
-170 NEYKLMHNELAPFW
+170 NEYRLMHNELAPFW
-184 KVKETYHFGSGFDAI
+184 KVKETYHYRGGFDAI

-217 VLAIR
+217 VLGIR
-222 GTESGGDFTNDIKL
+222 GTEGSADVWNDVLLGTGSNPGQAADIDKL
-236 AIGLNPSQALDVNNV
+236 IDEYKQKNTVS
-251 MDKINREKLAT
+251 
-262 NLYIT
+262 NLYVT
-267 GHSLGGYLSQR
+267 GHSLGGYLAQR
-278 ALIYAKQK
+278 ALIRAKSSGAIF
-286 NYQWI
+286 NI
-291 TKAYTFNA
+291 KAYTFNA

-312 ETSDFGDQLT
+312 ETSNFGDKLT

-351 RSGEGHGS
+351 KSGEGHGS
-359 RSYFEPRMDSFEGFT
+359 RSYFEPRMDSFKGFT

-387 IAALDGLVNEPVIK
+387 IDALDGLVNEPVIK
-401 TDEQS
+401 TDEQA

-426 AIKHLLNPN
+426 TIKHLLNPN

-464 LLVLSDNKLKT
+464 LLVLSGRILET
-475 ILVPITIHKR
+475 IIVPITIHKR

-497 EPGKKIE
+497 ESGKKIE

-558 KVTLKAHVVEIIPA
+558 KVTLKAHI
-572 TPLNPAKKLIPGK
+572 
-585 TITPIP
+585 
-591 NVTAEPGKK
+591 
-600 IEVKKDNKIPDNFD
+600 
-614 FKPYLKNLPE
+614 
-624 NSTVQVVKQPNTT
+624 
-637 NTGETTF
+637 
-644 IVEITFANKA
+644 
-654 KQKVTLKAHVV
+654 V

-672 LNPAKKSITWAE
+672 LNPAKKSITWSE

-698 PAIPAPTP
+698 PATPVTPTPTP

-716 TPEPTPSPTLTP
+716 TPEPTP
-728 TPDQQPAVPLQPKPN
+728 
-743 PVNPTP
+743 
-749 VPPKPAPKPEP
+749 APKPES

-770 SGNSEHSSN
+770 SDNSEHSSN

-808 PGPTH
+808 PEPTH

>member
-406 FEPKIT
+406 FEPKIE
-412 NIDIMENDPLPKGT
+412 NIDIFENDKLPKVT
-426 AIKHLLNPN
+426 DYLLNAS
-435 DIPQGSTITD
+435 DRPQGSTITD
-445 ITEYDKIDTS
+445 ITDKTS
-455 QCGNYEGKI
+455 INTSKSGKYEGKI
-464 LLVLSDNKLKT
+464 LLALSDNSVKT
-475 ILVPITIHKR
+475 IIVPIIIHKR
-485 LANIEELPNVTA
+485 LANIEEL
-497 EPGKKIE
+497 
-504 VKKDNKI
+504 
-511 PDNFDFKPYLKN
+511 
-523 LPENST
+523 
-529 VQVVKQPNTT
+529 
-539 NTGETTFIV
+539 
-548 EITFANKAKQ
+548 
-558 KVTLKAHVVEIIPA
+558 
-572 TPLNPAKKLIPGK
+572 
-585 TITPIP
+585 P

-698 PAIPAPTP
+698 PATPAPTP

-716 TPEPTPSPTLTP
+716 TPEPTPSPTPTP

-940 PEEYKGNHT
+940 PEDYKGNHT

>member
-1 MRKVSTIHT
+1 MRKVSTVHT
-10 ISGIVLAFGLIVS
+10 ISGIVLTFGLIIS
-23 SLIYVPSLAT
+23 SLVYIPSLAT
-33 TAVAEETS
+33 TAAAEETS
-41 PIHTPLTAQTAHDIS
+41 PVHVPLTAQTAHDIS

-77 DPDQDSDGDGLK
+77 DPDQDSDDDGLK

-126 NNPRRWDISPRDMAL
+126 SNPRRWDISPRDMAL

-155 VLDYSKPLT
+155 VLDYSKPLRI
-164 KIYKNR
+164 IYENR
-170 NEYKLMHNELAPFW
+170 NEYRLMHNELAPFW

-204 NPAYPFIEQNGVQ
+204 NPAYPFIKQNGVQ

-222 GTESGGDFTNDIKL
+222 GTKGATDVWNDVLLGTGSNPGQAADIDKL
-236 AIGLNPSQALDVNNV
+236 IDEYKQKNTVS
-251 MDKINREKLAT
+251 
-262 NLYIT
+262 NLYVT
-267 GHSLGGYLSQR
+267 GHSLGGYLAQR
-278 ALIYAKQK
+278 ALIRAKSSGATF
-286 NYQWI
+286 NI
-291 TKAYTFNA
+291 KAYTFNA

-305 IFNKWLW
+305 IFNRWLW
-312 ETSDFGDQLT
+312 ETSDFGDKLT
-322 KEGYAVHYKVDNDK
+322 KEGYAVHYKVDNDT
-336 VIGPIG
+336 VIGGIG
-342 NLNGAISIG
+342 NFEGAISVG
-351 RSGEGHGS
+351 SSGAGHGS
-359 RSYFEPRMDSFEGFT
+359 RSYFEPRMNAFQGFT

-387 IAALDGLVNEPVIK
+387 IDALDGLVNEPVIK
-401 TDEQS
+401 TDEQA

-426 AIKHLLNPN
+426 TIKHLLNPN

-464 LLVLSDNKLKT
+464 LLVLSGRILKT
-475 ILVPITIHKR
+475 IIVPITIHKR

-539 NTGETTFIV
+539 NTGETTFI
-548 EITFANKAKQ
+548 I
-558 KVTLKAHVVEIIPA
+558 
-572 TPLNPAKKLIPGK
+572 
-585 TITPIP
+585 
-591 NVTAEPGKK
+591 
-600 IEVKKDNKIPDNFD
+600 
-614 FKPYLKNLPE
+614 
-624 NSTVQVVKQPNTT
+624 
-637 NTGETTF
+637 
-644 IVEITFANKA
+644 EITFANKA

-684 LIPAKKSTPWTELT
+684 LIPAKKSTPWIELT
-698 PAIPAPTP
+698 PATPAPTP

-716 TPEPTPSPTLTP
+716 TPEPTPSPTPTP
-728 TPDQQPAVPLQPKPN
+728 TPDQQPAVSLQPKPN

-779 GEPDKSANSTTPQTN
+779 GESDKSANSTTPQTN

-990 IIPIVLSVALMLFAS
+990 IIPIVLSVALMLFVS

>member
-10 ISGIVLAFGLIVS
+10 ISGIVLTFGLIIS
-23 SLIYVPSLAT
+23 SLVYIPSLAT
-33 TAVAEETS
+33 TAAAEETS
-41 PIHTPLTAQTAHDIS
+41 PVHIPLTAQTAHDIS

-71 YHKAAL
+71 YHKPEL
-77 DPDQDSDGDGLK
+77 DPNADSDGDGLK

-97 VKNGRTYYGYNSHPL
+97 VKDGRTYYGYNSHPL

-146 YREDSYVKE
+146 YRDDDYVKK

-164 KIYKNR
+164 DIYKNR
-170 NEYKLMHNELAPFW
+170 NEYRLMHNELAPFW
-184 KVKETYHFGSGFDAI
+184 KVKETYHYRGGFDAI

-217 VLAIR
+217 VLGIR
-222 GTESGGDFTNDIKL
+222 GTEGSADVWNDVLLGTGSNPGQAADIDKL
-236 AIGLNPSQALDVNNV
+236 IDEYKQKNTVS
-251 MDKINREKLAT
+251 
-262 NLYIT
+262 NLYVT
-267 GHSLGGYLSQR
+267 GHSLGGYLAQR
-278 ALIYAKQK
+278 ALIRAKSSGATF
-286 NYQWI
+286 NI
-291 TKAYTFNA
+291 KAYTFNA

-312 ETSDFGDQLT
+312 ETSNFGDKLT
-322 KEGYAVHYKVDNDK
+322 KEGYAIHYKVDNDT
-336 VIGPIG
+336 VIGGIG
-342 NLNGAISIG
+342 NFEGAISVG
-351 RSGEGHGS
+351 SSGAGHGS
-359 RSYFEPRMDSFEGFT
+359 RSYFEPRMNTFPGFT

-387 IAALDGLVNEPVIK
+387 IDALDGLVNEPVIK
-401 TDEQS
+401 TDEQA

-426 AIKHLLNPN
+426 TIKHLLNPN

-464 LLVLSDNKLKT
+464 LLVLSGRILET
-475 ILVPITIHKR
+475 IIIPITIHKR

-497 EPGKKIE
+497 ESGKKIE

-558 KVTLKAHVVEIIPA
+558 KVTLKAHI
-572 TPLNPAKKLIPGK
+572 
-585 TITPIP
+585 
-591 NVTAEPGKK
+591 
-600 IEVKKDNKIPDNFD
+600 
-614 FKPYLKNLPE
+614 
-624 NSTVQVVKQPNTT
+624 
-637 NTGETTF
+637 
-644 IVEITFANKA
+644 
-654 KQKVTLKAHVV
+654 V

-672 LNPAKKSITWAE
+672 LNPAKKSITWSE

-698 PAIPAPTP
+698 PATPVTPTPTP

-716 TPEPTPSPTLTP
+716 TPEPTP
-728 TPDQQPAVPLQPKPN
+728 
-743 PVNPTP
+743 
-749 VPPKPAPKPEP
+749 APKPES

-770 SGNSEHSSN
+770 SDNSEHSSN

-808 PGPTH
+808 PEPTH

-990 IIPIVLSVALMLFAS
+990 IIPIVFSVALMLFAS

>member
-155 VLDYSKPLT
+155 VLDYSRPLT

-485 LANIEELPNVTA
+485 LVNIEEL
-497 EPGKKIE
+497 
-504 VKKDNKI
+504 
-511 PDNFDFKPYLKN
+511 
-523 LPENST
+523 
-529 VQVVKQPNTT
+529 
-539 NTGETTFIV
+539 
-548 EITFANKAKQ
+548 
-558 KVTLKAHVVEIIPA
+558 
-572 TPLNPAKKLIPGK
+572 
-585 TITPIP
+585 P

-698 PAIPAPTP
+698 PATPAPTP
-706 TPVPPTPVPP
+706 TPVP
-716 TPEPTPSPTLTP
+716 P

-824 NDSMRENHIELNANS
+824 NDSMRGNHIELNANS

>member
-572 TPLNPAKKLIPGK
+572 TPLNPAKK
-585 TITPIP
+585 
-591 NVTAEPGKK
+591 
-600 IEVKKDNKIPDNFD
+600 
-614 FKPYLKNLPE
+614 
-624 NSTVQVVKQPNTT
+624 
-637 NTGETTF
+637 
-644 IVEITFANKA
+644 
-654 KQKVTLKAHVV
+654 
-665 EIIPATP
+665 
-672 LNPAKKSITWAE
+672 SITWAE

-698 PAIPAPTP
+698 PATPAPTP

-716 TPEPTPSPTLTP
+716 TPEPTPSPTPTP

-824 NDSMRENHIELNANS
+824 NDSMRGNHIELNANS